1 MFGNPQVVI
10 AFEAGAIAAILSAVL
25 GYFVVLRGVSFAG
38 HAVTDI
44 GLTGGAGAILLGI
57 GQIWGLL
64 AFSIAAAVGVD
75 LLGRR
80 ARERDVATGIILAV
94 SLGFGALFLHFS
106 TRFVNEPATLLFGSV
121 FAVDPAVLQLVTIV
135 GIAALAAT
143 AVMFRPLLFS
153 SVAPDAAALA
163 GVPIR
168 AVGLAFLIVMAIAVS
183 EAAQIVGV
191 LLSTALLVGPAAS
204 AMLFVRRPLPTIAV
218 AAALGVAQTWLGIA
232 LAYESYAW
240 LPGGRGWPVS
250 FFVAVLALGTYVAAR
265 IVAGRGERSAQR
277 A

>member
-1 MFGNPQVVI
+1 MFANPQVPI
-10 AFEAGAIAAILSAVL
+10 AFEAGAVAAILSAVL
-25 GYFVVLRGVSFAG
+25 GYFVVLRGVAFAG

-57 GQIWGLL
+57 AQIWGLL
-64 AFSIAAAVGVD
+64 VFCVGAAVGID
-75 LLGRR
+75 LLGSR

-121 FAVDPAVLQLVTIV
+121 FAVDPAVLRLVTIV
-135 GIAALAAT
+135 GIAALVAT
-143 AVMFRPLLFS
+143 GILFRPLLFA

-163 GVPIR
+163 GVPMR
-168 AVGLAFLIVMAIAVS
+168 AVGLGFLMVMAVAVA

-204 AMLFVRRPLPTIAV
+204 AMLFVRRPLATIVA
-218 AAALGVAQTWLGIA
+218 AAALGVAETWLGIV
-232 LAYESYAW
+232 LAYQSYSW
-240 LPGGRGWPVS
+240 LPGGRGWP
-250 FFVAVLALGTYVAAR
+250 G
-265 IVAGRGERSAQR
+265 
-277 A
+277 